1 MGKRGPQPK
10 SAAPPPPP
18 KAQGDKTKRTPTSAF
33 DPAAGANIYEPEKVI
48 AQRLARGVT
57 LPLPP
62 RQPESSVSFPLRG
75 RCMATFAK
83 RSMQPHWSTRSL
95 RLSTLTELL
104 TRNAICQC
112 RSFLS
117 PYCKTW
123 WEKDTVYGY
132 YVSLCCAKY
141 LPKYLAS
148 T

>member
-33 DPAAGANIYEPEKVI
+33 DPAAGANIYEPEKAI

-104 TRNAICQC
+104 TRNWPFASADRFCH
-112 RSFLS
+112 
-117 PYCKTW
+117 PVTW
-123 WEKDTVYGY
+123 WEKYTVYGY
-132 YVSLCCAKY
+132 YGSLCCAKY